1 MAESRKQ
8 DPVKL
13 LFDWIMNRLE
23 RTIFLGLRFTLPKRF
38 VSPLGFLG
46 FLTFVTFVLLGVSGA
61 LLMLYYVPTPE
72 EAFSSVARINDE
84 IPFGAAIRNIH
95 YHASN
100 AMILLALAHMF
111 YQFFSGRYKLR
122 YEVLWVTGIIL
133 GTMTII
139 EAYSGY
145 DLILNERGML
155 AINIGRA
162 LARSTPLIGPLA
174 YQLFVG
180 SGLAD
185 LIVRFYAVHVFII
198 PLAMV
203 IIMVVHFPRYMVL
216 DVPVVS
222 SVVGAIFVMGGL
234 FPIELG
240 VKFVAGREAG
250 ITFPEWY
257 LTGLYAIVRTGIPA
271 FIAGAILPA
280 VFIVVFLVVPF
291 IDTGKKLSVKDRPF
305 YTAMGVAGI
314 AQLVLTT
321 TWGFRADNIFL
332 PLTSIPQLMIDPALF
347 FGAVAIISS
356 VCYAGVYAWIRATKP
371 SPGVRA
377 GTPKRFP
384 TYQMT
389 AAEFRTIVAALL
401 MFMLVFDIF
410 AFQAALQ
417 GFQNIVLLQLGIVLI
432 AFGTMFHVYRLGAS
446 GK

>member
-1 MAESRKQ
+1 MAESRRE
-8 DPVKL
+8 DPVKV

-23 RTIFLGLRFTLPKRF
+23 RTIFLGLRFTLPRKF

-72 EAFSSVARINDE
+72 QAFSSVARINDE

-100 AMILLALAHMF
+100 AMILLALGHMF
-111 YQFFSGRYKLR
+111 YQYFSGRYKLR

-133 GTMTII
+133 GTLTII

-162 LARSTPLIGPLA
+162 LARSTPVMGPLA

-185 LIVRFYAVHVFII
+185 LLVRFYSVHVFII

-203 IIMVVHFPRYMVL
+203 VIMLVHFPRYLVL
-216 DVPVVS
+216 DIPVVS
-222 SVVGAIFVMGGL
+222 TVVGSIFVMGGM
-234 FPIELG
+234 FPVELG

-314 AQLVLTT
+314 AQLALTT
-321 TWGFRADNIFL
+321 VWGFRADNIFL

-347 FGAVAIISS
+347 FGGVAIVSS

-371 SPGVRA
+371 PPGIRPS
-377 GTPKRFP
+377 GPKRFP
-384 TYQMT
+384 VYQMT
-389 AAEFRTIVAALL
+389 QTEFRMIVVALL
-401 MFMLVFDIF
+401 AFMVVFDVF
-410 AFQAALQ
+410 ALQAALQ
-417 GFQNIVLLQLGIVLI
+417 GLQNLVLLQLGIVLI
-432 AFGTMFHVYRLGAS
+432 AFGTMFHVYRLGSSA
-446 GK
+446 K